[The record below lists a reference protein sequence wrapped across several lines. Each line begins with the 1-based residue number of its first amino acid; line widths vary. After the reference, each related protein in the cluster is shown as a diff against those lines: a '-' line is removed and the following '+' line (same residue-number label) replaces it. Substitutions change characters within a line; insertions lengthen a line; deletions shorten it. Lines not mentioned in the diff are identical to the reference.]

1 VRPEDEPLLF
11 ELFGSLSERTETE
24 RFFSPIKDWTHQMLT
39 RFCNIDYD
47 REIVIVA
54 ELREDQKRAIRG
66 VSSLIV
72 GAGQTSEFAVLIHDD
87 YQGRGL
93 GWKLVDV
100 LIGIGQERGVEEI
113 HGTVLTDN
121 IRMLALLKKLNFRAS
136 KRPLGLTEVR
146 LRLR

>member
-1 VRPEDEPLLF
+1 
-11 ELFGSLSERTETE
+11 
-24 RFFSPIKDWTHQMLT
+24 
-39 RFCNIDYD
+39 
-47 REIVIVA
+47 
-54 ELREDQKRAIRG
+54 
-66 VSSLIV
+66 V

-93 GWKLVDV
+93 GWKLIDV
-100 LIGIGQERGVEEI
+100 LIGIGQEREIEEI